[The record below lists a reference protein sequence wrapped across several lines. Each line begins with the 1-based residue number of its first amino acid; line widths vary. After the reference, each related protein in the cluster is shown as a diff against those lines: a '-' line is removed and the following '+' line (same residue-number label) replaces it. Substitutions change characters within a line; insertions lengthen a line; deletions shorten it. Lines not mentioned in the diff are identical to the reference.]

1 MSMDKKQ
8 KQFSLGYFLLAL
20 FFVWL
25 FSDLVYKPYISS
37 QIEVPY
43 STFLS
48 DLEKGDIDSV
58 SLASDRI
65 VYAHKPQGA
74 GASQPQGA
82 DAPHAPEAGSIRAT
96 PTSTVVTTI
105 CNVVRV
111 EDPDLIDRLTRAGVT
126 FGGVAQT
133 RSLLDSLVGM
143 LLPFLPLLLIWYF
156 IFKKMKLA
164 GGGVMS
170 LGQNK
175 AQEIQGEMT
184 GVKFADV
191 GGVGEAEVELRE
203 IIEFLKEP
211 ERFNQLGAKLP
222 KGVLLV
228 GPPGTGKTMLAKAT
242 AGEAGVPFFLMTGSS
257 FVEMFVGVGAARVRD
272 LFEQAKKRSPCLIFI
287 DEIDAIGQSRAA
299 GVAGANSERENT
311 LNQLLAEMDG
321 FVSNTG
327 VVIMG
332 ATNRPEILDQA
343 LVRPG
348 RFDRQVQVVL
358 PTEEGRLEIL
368 KIHSRGMP
376 LDEDV
381 KLESVAKVTPG
392 FSGAELANIV
402 NEASLLAVRRKRTSV
417 AMADFDL
424 AIERVVAGLQRKT
437 PLAGDIRRKVAYH
450 ETGHALTA
458 YFLPHAD
465 RVHKIS
471 IIPTAKGALG
481 YTLQMPEE
489 DQYLI
494 GEAELRSRLAVM
506 LGGRAAELL
515 VFGEPSTGASNDL
528 ERATELARR
537 MATEFGMS
545 TKLGP
550 VRYANPSGTYLQTGS
565 SGRSDV
571 SPETVAAIDGE
582 IRSLVLEAQDRAK
595 SILLEHEAALHE
607 MARILQE
614 REAVAGNEI
623 AGIVAEAERSA
634 ETPPQ

>member
-1 MSMDKKQ
+1 MDKKQ
-8 KQFSLGYFLLAL
+8 KQFSLGYFLMAL

-25 FSDLVYKPYISS
+25 FSDLVYKPYIAS

-48 DLEKGDIDSV
+48 DLEKGNIDSV
-58 SLASDRI
+58 SLESDRI
-65 VYAHKPQGA
+65 VYAHKPKDGTVE
-74 GASQPQGA
+74 
-82 DAPHAPEAGSIRAT
+82 APHASGAGNIRAT
-96 PTSTVVTTI
+96 PTSTIVTTI

-111 EDPDLIDRLTRAGVT
+111 EDPDLIGRLTRAGVT

-133 RSLLDSLVGM
+133 RSLLDSLFGM

-156 IFKKMKLA
+156 IFKKMKTA

-203 IIEFLKEP
+203 IIDFLKDP
-211 ERFNQLGAKLP
+211 ARFDRLGAKLP

-242 AGEAGVPFFLMTGSS
+242 AGEAGVPFFLMTGSG

-272 LFEQAKKRSPCLIFI
+272 LFEQAKKRAPCLIFI

-299 GVAGANSERENT
+299 NVAGSNSERENT

-343 LVRPG
+343 LIRPG

-368 KIHSRGMP
+368 KIHTRKTP
-376 LDEDV
+376 LGEDA
-381 KLESVAKVTPG
+381 KLESIAKVTPG

-402 NEASLLAVRRKRTSV
+402 NEASLLAVRRGRPAVT
-417 AMADFDL
+417 MADFDL

-437 PLAGDIRRKVAYH
+437 PLAGDTRRKVAYH

-458 YFLPHAD
+458 YFLPHSD

-481 YTLQMPEE
+481 YTLQMAEE

-494 GEAELRSRLAVM
+494 GEADLRSRLAVL

-537 MATEFGMS
+537 MTTEFGMS
-545 TKLGP
+545 AALGP
-550 VRYANPSGTYLQTGS
+550 VRYANPSGMYLQTGS

-582 IRSLVLEAQDRAK
+582 IRTLIREAQDKAQ
-595 SILLEHEAALHE
+595 SILLEHGKALHE

-614 REAVAGNEI
+614 REVVTGDEI
-623 AGIVAEAERSA
+623 AGIVAGAE
-634 ETPPQ
+634 

>member
-1 MSMDKKQ
+1 MFMDKKQ
-8 KQFSLGYFLLAL
+8 KQFSTGYFLLAL
-20 FFVWL
+20 FIVWL
-25 FSDLVYKPYISS
+25 FSDLVYKPYIAS

-48 DLEKGDIDSV
+48 ELEKGNIDSV
-58 SLASDRI
+58 SLTSDRI
-65 VYAHKPQGA
+65 VYVHKPQSGT
-74 GASQPQGA
+74 SET
-82 DAPHAPEAGSIRAT
+82 PHAPEAVDIRAT
-96 PTSTVVTTI
+96 PTSTVVTTL

-111 EDPDLIDRLTRAGVT
+111 EDPELIDRLNRAGVT

-133 RSLLDSLVGM
+133 RSLLDSLFGM

-156 IFKKMKLA
+156 IFKKMKVA

-211 ERFNQLGAKLP
+211 ARFDRLGAKLP

-272 LFEQAKKRSPCLIFI
+272 LFEQAKKRAPCLIFI

-299 GVAGANSERENT
+299 NAAISNSERENT

-368 KIHSRGMP
+368 NIHTRKTP
-376 LDEDV
+376 LDADA

-402 NEASLLAVRRKRTSV
+402 NEASLLAVRRGRPAVT
-417 AMADFDL
+417 MADFDL

-437 PLAGDIRRKVAYH
+437 PLSGDVRRKVAYH

-458 YFLPHAD
+458 YFLPHSD

-489 DQYLI
+489 DQYLV
-494 GEAELRSRLAVM
+494 GEADLRSRLAVL

-537 MATEFGMS
+537 MTTEFGMS
-545 TKLGP
+545 AKLGP
-550 VRYANPSGTYLQTGS
+550 VRYANPSGMYLQAGS

-571 SPETVAAIDGE
+571 SPETVAAIDEE
-582 IRSLVLEAQDRAK
+582 IRALVLEAQDKAR
-595 SILLEHEAALHE
+595 SILREHDKALHE

-614 REAVAGNEI
+614 REVVTGDEI
-623 AGIVAEAERSA
+623 AGIVAGAEGNA
-634 ETPPQ
+634 E